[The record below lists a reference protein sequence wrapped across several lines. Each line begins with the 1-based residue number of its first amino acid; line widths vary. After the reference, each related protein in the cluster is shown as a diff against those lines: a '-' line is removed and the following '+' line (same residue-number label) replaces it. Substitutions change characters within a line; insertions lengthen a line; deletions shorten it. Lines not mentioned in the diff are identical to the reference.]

1 MTNEKFIAEE
11 EKPLP
16 FNIPHWVNWIAQDES
31 GAWWGY
37 SVEPLRND
45 RGWYENEVG
54 EYLYLGVTEPA
65 DWTGSLARA
74 AKGMIVE
81 PI

>member
-1 MTNEKFIAEE
+1 MTNEKFIAEQ

-16 FNIPHWVNWIAQDES
+16 VNIPPWVNWIAQDES

-54 EYLYLGVTEPA
+54 GYLYLGLTEPT
-65 DWTGSLARA
+65 DWTGSLARVKKA
-74 AKGMIVE
+74 
-81 PI
+81 

>member
-1 MTNEKFIAEE
+1 MTDEKLKATAERL
-11 EKPLP
+11 LP
-16 FNIPHWVNWIAQDES
+16 FDIPGWVNWVAQDES

-54 EYLYLGVTEPA
+54 EYLYLGATEPIN
-65 DWTGSLARA
+65 WTGSLSR
-74 AKGMIVE
+74 V
-81 PI
+81 

>member
-1 MTNEKFIAEE
+1 M
-11 EKPLP
+11 LP
-16 FNIPHWVNWIAQDES
+16 FDIPDWVNWIAQDED
-31 GAWWGY
+31 GAWWEY

-54 EYLYLGVTEPA
+54 GYLYLGLTEPT

-74 AKGMIVE
+74 KKA
-81 PI
+81 